1 MQNWQRD
8 PPGMTAPLH
17 LGQFVQPII
26 VPLPLHL
33 RQGRMAVL
41 IAAAARSAGAAAGF
55 ASGIVG
61 GFVAK
66 YFTLTLSNAL
76 VNPPMSNVSV
86 FVSPIMVVKR
96 TIRFVDVSIF
106 ENMAPESVATASS
119 YDGGNVRQVDVV
131 AFSRL
136 NRVVILVVSTP
147 SDPFWW

>member
-1 MQNWQRD
+1 
-8 PPGMTAPLH
+8 MTAPLH
-17 LGQFVQPII
+17 CGQFIQPVV

-33 RQGRMAVL
+33 RQGCTVGL
-41 IAAAARSAGAAAGF
+41 LAAAGFVGVTSDCGGGVAAGF